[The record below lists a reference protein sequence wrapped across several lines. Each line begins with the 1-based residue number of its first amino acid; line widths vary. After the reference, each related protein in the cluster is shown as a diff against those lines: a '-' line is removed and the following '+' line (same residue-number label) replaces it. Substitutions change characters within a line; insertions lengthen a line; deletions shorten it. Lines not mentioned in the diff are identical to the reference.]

1 MSYNHSNKLYYMTE
15 KAIHPNLQTITDKL
29 DQFYESKKIPHIIF
43 HGSSGTGK
51 QTIVNYF
58 LSKIYGGDKP
68 KIKNNVMTVNCA
80 HGKGIK
86 FIRDDLKF
94 FAKTNIQFSC
104 GVLFKSIVLYNADF
118 LTIDAQ
124 SALRRCIEIFSS
136 NTRFFIVVE
145 NKNKLLKPILSRF
158 CEIYVPDTLDE
169 TTGRIQNLHTSRIQE
184 VYDFKPHA
192 DRRQEVLQV
201 ILDGGPEAPSHPY
214 PDPDPQPQTPHP
226 PTDPACQ
233 WTYQS
238 LLQLSTTLYDM
249 GYSAE
254 DLIHWKKG
262 QQAEDPAEDLS
273 REGGSA
279 PQNNPVGQSPVN
291 GSETRIA
298 TTTDTIL
305 VYNKIKSEFR
315 CEKLVMFFLLDFLF
329 LRSDK
334 SLNNISFM

>member
-1 MSYNHSNKLYYMTE
+1 MTTQSP
-15 KAIHPNLQTITDKL
+15 IHTRPVYPDLQNIMDKL
-29 DQFYESKKIPHIIF
+29 DRFYECEKIPHIIF

-58 LSKIYGGDKP
+58 LSKIYGGDKQ
-68 KIKNNVMTVNCA
+68 KIKNNVMNVNCA

-94 FAKTNIQFSC
+94 FAKSNIQFSC
-104 GVLFKSIVLYNADF
+104 GVIFKSIVLYNADC

-158 CEIYVPDTLDE
+158 CEIYVPDILDAA
-169 TTGRIQNLHTSRIQE
+169 TGRIQNLHTDRIQQA
-184 VYDFKPHA
+184 YDFRAEAGARMK
-192 DRRQEVLQV
+192 VLQD
-201 ILDGGPEAPSHPY
+201 ILC
-214 PDPDPQPQTPHP
+214 
-226 PTDPACQ
+226 PADEPFS
-233 WTYQS
+233 WTYQT
-238 LLQLSTTLYDM
+238 LLQLSNRLYDM

-254 DLIHWKKG
+254 DVIQWIKIR
-262 QQAEDPAEDLS
+262 QSEDKV
-273 REGGSA
+273 GGA
-279 PQNNPVGQSPVN
+279 PPPTNKPVGPPDASRP
-291 GSETRIA
+291 IA

-315 CEKLVMFFLLDFLF
+315 CEKFILFFLLDFIF
-329 LRSDK
+329 LRLDK

>member
-1 MSYNHSNKLYYMTE
+1 MRHKKYIKRATDSDTYNPTRLSHMCD
-15 KAIHPNLQTITDKL
+15 ADPNTNPDLQKITDKL
-29 DQFYESKKIPHIIF
+29 DAFYKSEKIPHIIS

-51 QTIVNYF
+51 QTIVNHF
-58 LSKIYGGDKP
+58 LLKIYGGDKQ

-145 NKNKLLKPILSRF
+145 NKNKLLRPILSRF
-158 CEIYVPDTLDE
+158 CEIYIPDTLNE
-169 TTGRIQNLHTSRIQE
+169 EGRVVNLHTSRIE
-184 VYDFKPHA
+184 SVYDFKSESVK
-192 DRRQEVLQV
+192 RMNVLQGF
-201 ILDGGPEAPSHPY
+201 LDLTE
-214 PDPDPQPQTPHP
+214 DQK
-226 PTDPACQ
+226 
-233 WTYQS
+233 TYLY
-238 LLQLSTTLYDM
+238 LLQLSNQLYDM

-254 DLIHWKKG
+254 DLVRWKTG
-262 QQAEDPAEDLS
+262 DMAS
-273 REGGSA
+273 
-279 PQNNPVGQSPVN
+279 QNNPVGPDSDPLCGSP
-291 GSETRIA
+291 A
-298 TTTDTIL
+298 DHTTNLVL

-315 CEKLVMFFLLDFLF
+315 CEKMILFFLLDFLF
-329 LRSDK
+329 LRLDK
-334 SLNNISFM
+334 SLNNISYI

>member
-1 MSYNHSNKLYYMTE
+1 MTTTATSNYPPLIY
-15 KAIHPNLQTITDKL
+15 PDLQNIMDKL
-29 DQFYESKKIPHIIF
+29 DQFYKCDKIPHIIF

-51 QTIVNYF
+51 QTIVQSF
-58 LSKIYGGDKP
+58 ISKIYNADKQ
-68 KIKNNVMTVNCA
+68 KIKNNVMNVNCA

-94 FAKTNIQFSC
+94 FAKTNIQSSC
-104 GVLFKSIVLYNADF
+104 GVAFKSIVLYNADC

-158 CEIYVPDTLDE
+158 CEIYVPDTLDKD
-169 TTGRIQNLHTSRIQE
+169 TGRICNLHTERIRQI
-184 VYDFKPHA
+184 YDFKSIE
-192 DRRQEVLQV
+192 DTRMKVLQG
-201 ILDGGPEAPSHPY
+201 ILENSEN
-214 PDPDPQPQTPHP
+214 TR
-226 PTDPACQ
+226 
-233 WTYQS
+233 TYAS
-238 LLQLSTTLYDM
+238 LSQLASTLYDR

-254 DLIHWKKG
+254 DFILWVKNRFLL
-262 QQAEDPAEDLS
+262 DNTS
-273 REGGSA
+273 
-279 PQNNPVGQSPVN
+279 VV
-291 GSETRIA
+291 A
-298 TTTDTIL
+298 TAKPTDTIL

-315 CEKLVMFFLLDFLF
+315 CEKLILFFLLDFFF

>member
-1 MSYNHSNKLYYMTE
+1 MTTADI
-15 KAIHPNLQTITDKL
+15 AIHSDLQTITDKL
-29 DQFYESKKIPHIIF
+29 DRFYESEKIPHIIF

-86 FIRDDLKF
+86 FIREDLKF

-104 GVLFKSIVLYNADF
+104 GVLFKSIVLYNADY

-158 CEIYVPDTLDE
+158 CEIYVPDMLDE
-169 TTGRIQNLHTSRIQE
+169 TTGRIQNLHTVRVQQ
-184 VYDFKPHA
+184 VYDFKRHA
-192 DRRQEVLQV
+192 DRRQEVLQG
-201 ILDGGPEAPSHPY
+201 ILDGGPKAPPPPY
-214 PDPDPQPQTPHP
+214 LDPDPVPAAPAVAAPASAPHH
-226 PTDPACQ
+226 Q

-254 DLIHWKKG
+254 DLIQWKKR
-262 QQAEDPAEDLS
+262 QRDRDPTEDPAEDPS

-279 PQNNPVGQSPVN
+279 PQNNPVGQSPGG
-291 GSETRIA
+291 GSDTRIA

>member
-1 MSYNHSNKLYYMTE
+1 MCD
-15 KAIHPNLQTITDKL
+15 ADPNTNPDLQKITDKL
-29 DQFYESKKIPHIIF
+29 DAFYKSEKIPHIIF

-51 QTIVNYF
+51 QTIVNHF
-58 LSKIYGGDKP
+58 LLKIYGGDKQ

-145 NKNKLLKPILSRF
+145 NKNKLLRPILSRF
-158 CEIYVPDTLDE
+158 CEIYIPDTLNED
-169 TTGRIQNLHTSRIQE
+169 GRVVNLHTNRIE
-184 VYDFKPHA
+184 SVYDFKSESVK
-192 DRRQEVLQV
+192 RMNVLQGF
-201 ILDGGPEAPSHPY
+201 LDLTE
-214 PDPDPQPQTPHP
+214 DQK
-226 PTDPACQ
+226 
-233 WTYQS
+233 TYLY
-238 LLQLSTTLYDM
+238 LLQLSNRLYDM

-254 DLIHWKKG
+254 DLVRWKTG
-262 QQAEDPAEDLS
+262 DMAS
-273 REGGSA
+273 
-279 PQNNPVGQSPVN
+279 QNNPVGPDGDPLG
-291 GSETRIA
+291 GSTDDH
-298 TTTDTIL
+298 TTNLVL

-315 CEKLVMFFLLDFLF
+315 CEKMILFFLLDFLF
-329 LRSDK
+329 LRLDK
-334 SLNNISFM
+334 SLNNISYI

>member
-1 MSYNHSNKLYYMTE
+1 MTST
-15 KAIHPNLQTITDKL
+15 APDHLQTIADKL
-29 DQFYESKKIPHIIF
+29 DCFYQSEKIPHIIF

-51 QTIVNYF
+51 QTIINAF
-58 LSKIYGGDKP
+58 LSKIYGGDKT

-104 GVLFKSIVLYNADF
+104 GVLFKSIVLYNADY

-158 CEIYVPDTLDE
+158 CEIYVPDTLNQ
-169 TTGRIQNLHTSRIQE
+169 TTGRIENLHTTRIQE
-184 VYDFKPHA
+184 AYNLEAYRNARKD
-192 DRRQEVLQV
+192 VLQG
-201 ILDGGPEAPSHPY
+201 ILMGGPDKNGSCHGESIHPLPRPSAEWSY
-214 PDPDPQPQTPHP
+214 PT
-226 PTDPACQ
+226 
-233 WTYQS
+233 
-238 LLQLSTTLYDM
+238 LLKLSNRLYDL

-254 DLIHWKKG
+254 DLIQWKKERDRSLLPDKTHG
-262 QQAEDPAEDLS
+262 S
-273 REGGSA
+273 TGSA
-279 PQNNPVGQSPVN
+279 GTNNPVGQSR
-291 GSETRIA
+291 EA
-298 TTTDTIL
+298 TPMELVL

-315 CEKLVMFFLLDFLF
+315 CEKLVMFFLLDFMFMRL
-329 LRSDK
+329 DK

>member
-1 MSYNHSNKLYYMTE
+1 MCDTADSNTN
-15 KAIHPNLQTITDKL
+15 PDLQKITDKL
-29 DQFYESKKIPHIIF
+29 DAFYKSEKIPHIIF

-51 QTIVNYF
+51 QTIVNHF
-58 LSKIYGGDKP
+58 LLKIYGGDKQ

-145 NKNKLLKPILSRF
+145 NKNKLLRPILSRF
-158 CEIYVPDTLDE
+158 CEIYIPDTLNED
-169 TTGRIQNLHTSRIQE
+169 GRVVNLHTSRIE
-184 VYDFKPHA
+184 SVYDFKSESVK
-192 DRRQEVLQV
+192 RMGVLQGF
-201 ILDGGPEAPSHPY
+201 LDLTE
-214 PDPDPQPQTPHP
+214 DQK
-226 PTDPACQ
+226 
-233 WTYQS
+233 TYLY
-238 LLQLSTTLYDM
+238 LLQLSNRLYDM

-254 DLIHWKKG
+254 DLIRWKT
-262 QQAEDPAEDLS
+262 
-273 REGGSA
+273 GGDM
-279 PQNNPVGQSPVN
+279 PPHHINNPVGPDCDDPLGGSP
-291 GSETRIA
+291 TDH
-298 TTTDTIL
+298 TTNLVL

-315 CEKLVMFFLLDFLF
+315 CEKMILFFLLDFLF
-329 LRSDK
+329 MRLDK
-334 SLNNISFM
+334 SLNNISYI

>member
-1 MSYNHSNKLYYMTE
+1 MTE
-15 KAIHPNLQTITDKL
+15 KAIHPNLQTITDTL

-51 QTIVNYF
+51 QTIVNSF
-58 LSKIYGGDKP
+58 LSKIYGGDKQ

-86 FIRDDLKF
+86 FIREDLKF

-192 DRRQEVLQV
+192 DRRQEVLQG
-201 ILDGGPEAPSHPY
+201 ILDGGPKAPSHPY
-214 PDPDPQPQTPHP
+214 PYPTPTPTPH
-226 PTDPACQ
+226 Q

-238 LLQLSTTLYDM
+238 LLQLSTRLYDM

-254 DLIHWKKG
+254 DLIQWKKG
-262 QQAEDPAEDLS
+262 QPDEDPTKDPAEDLS

-279 PQNNPVGQSPVN
+279 PRNNPVGQSPGF

>member
-1 MSYNHSNKLYYMTE
+1 MCDTADSNTN
-15 KAIHPNLQTITDKL
+15 PDLQKITDKL
-29 DQFYESKKIPHIIF
+29 DAFYKSEKIPHIIF

-51 QTIVNYF
+51 QTIVNHF
-58 LSKIYGGDKP
+58 LLKIYGGDKQ

-145 NKNKLLKPILSRF
+145 NKNKLLRPILSRF
-158 CEIYVPDTLDE
+158 CEIYIPDTLNED
-169 TTGRIQNLHTSRIQE
+169 GRVVNLHTSRIE
-184 VYDFKPHA
+184 SVYDFKSESVK
-192 DRRQEVLQV
+192 RMGVLQGF
-201 ILDGGPEAPSHPY
+201 LDLTE
-214 PDPDPQPQTPHP
+214 DQK
-226 PTDPACQ
+226 
-233 WTYQS
+233 TYLY
-238 LLQLSTTLYDM
+238 LLQLSNRLYDM

-254 DLIHWKKG
+254 DLIRWKT
-262 QQAEDPAEDLS
+262 
-273 REGGSA
+273 GGDMS
-279 PQNNPVGQSPVN
+279 PHHINNPVGPD
-291 GSETRIA
+291 GDPLGGPA
-298 TTTDTIL
+298 ADHTTNLVL

-315 CEKLVMFFLLDFLF
+315 CEKMILFFLLDFLF
-329 LRSDK
+329 MRLDK
-334 SLNNISFM
+334 SLNNISYI